1 MLKKPICALLVF
13 AIALV
18 AVSPP
23 KVFAQNLVQ
32 PMEPGTSL
40 FDGDLPN
47 STAGPK
53 SDLRKALAAEVARIK
68 AGPVTEADHKRL
80 EKARQNQQSGEPKEG
95 KWTKKNTIFMTLF
108 VVCMTGL
115 VIVLIKHACKDTP
128 AKPCPEI
135 DNTDNSF

>member
-1 MLKKPICALLVF
+1 MLKKPVCALLVF

-18 AVSPP
+18 TVTP
-23 KVFAQNLVQ
+23 KVFAQTLVR
-32 PMEPGTSL
+32 PMTEPRTSL

-47 STAGPK
+47 ATAGPK

-80 EKARQNQQSGEPKEG
+80 EKARQSQQSGEPHEG
-95 KWTKKNTIFMTLF
+95 KWTKKNTIFMALF

-115 VIVLIKHACKDTP
+115 VIVLIKHACKEP
-128 AKPCPEI
+128 KPCPEI
-135 DNTDNSF
+135 DSSDNSF